1 MTNVVPAACAAGAT
15 ILIFCVILPANYLR
29 RFS

>member
-1 MTNVVPAACAAGAT
+1 MRGVAPAACAAGAT